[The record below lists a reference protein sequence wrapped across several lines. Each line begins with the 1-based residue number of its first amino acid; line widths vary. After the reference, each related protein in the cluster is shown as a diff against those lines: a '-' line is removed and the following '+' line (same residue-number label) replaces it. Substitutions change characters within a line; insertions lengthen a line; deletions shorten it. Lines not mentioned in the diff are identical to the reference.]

1 MYVHT
6 ASMGMH
12 SPYPQK
18 FSVETSVKC
27 FKRKDLRNHRVPPS
41 VWHTPD
47 FLSSLGK
54 RHGLEVYGWVE
65 INVDQPPSLVI
76 LYRIL

>member
-1 MYVHT
+1 MYIY
-6 ASMGMH
+6 SLNGH

-41 VWHTPD
+41 IWHTPD

-65 INVDQPPSLVI
+65 INVDQPPFLVI